1 MNMGCLSINLCLLY
15 FFPTL
20 FCSCQC
26 TSLFASWLKVGQ
38 DRNEFLK
45 FSFYKARTLDAHSIS
60 HSHPQPG
67 EVPSQ
72 GILLRLICSDLVEE
86 LLLVQ

>member
-20 FCSCQC
+20 FFSCQY

-45 FSFYKARTLDAHSIS
+45 FSFCKARTLDAYSVS

-72 GILLRLICSDLVEE
+72 GILRLICSDLVEE